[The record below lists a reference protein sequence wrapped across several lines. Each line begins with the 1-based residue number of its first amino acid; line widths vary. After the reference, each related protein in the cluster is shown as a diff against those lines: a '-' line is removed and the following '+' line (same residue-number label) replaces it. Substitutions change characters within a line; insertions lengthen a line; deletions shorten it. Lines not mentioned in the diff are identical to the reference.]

1 MFLLALIAL
10 CIPQV
15 VSGICSPALRPYC
28 GKPTAMHKVLH
39 LELKFSLLYFTKF
52 CVSIPLEDNCCNKEV
67 LTVTQSITTTKVE
80 TVTCST
86 DCTSVMYAIKT
97 DETPQPSSG
106 GHISM
111 ITILLLVVLSVALLL
126 LLMCGMAWIICFVKN
141 RRNARTR
148 KGDR

>member
-1 MFLLALIAL
+1 M
-10 CIPQV
+10 
-15 VSGICSPALRPYC
+15 
-28 GKPTAMHKVLH
+28 
-39 LELKFSLLYFTKF
+39 
-52 CVSIPLEDNCCNKEV
+52 SIPLEDNCCNKEV
-67 LTVTQSITTTKVE
+67 LTVTQSVTITTTKVE

-86 DCTSVMYAIKT
+86 DCTGEMYAIKT